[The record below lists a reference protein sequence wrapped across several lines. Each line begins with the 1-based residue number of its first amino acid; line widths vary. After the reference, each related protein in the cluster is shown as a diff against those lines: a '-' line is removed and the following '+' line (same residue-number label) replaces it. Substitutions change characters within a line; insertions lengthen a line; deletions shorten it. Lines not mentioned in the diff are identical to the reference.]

1 MVSFKKR
8 RYLIALSIS
17 IIFLLAFSSQAV
29 LGKLKSLSKILKYI
43 EYYYV
48 EEVDL
53 ENVLNGAIHG
63 LLNELDPH
71 SSYIEPK
78 DAEGVK
84 EQIQGEFEGIG
95 IEFAILDGYITVV
108 SPIPDTPSDRAGLI
122 SGDKIVKI
130 NNESAYMITQDEVF
144 DKLRGPKGSQVELT
158 IRRLNQEEEFNVVL
172 VRAKIPIFSIS
183 ASFLYNDDVGYIKM
197 NRFGQKT
204 YKELYNALDSLERL
218 GMKNLILDLRNNP
231 GGLMDQ
237 AIKIVDLFIDSND
250 TILFTKGR
258 VRDANEIF
266 YARKNNKDKK
276 FPIIS
281 LMNRGSASAS
291 EIVSGALQDLD
302 RGLVVG
308 ETSFG
313 KGLVQ
318 RQFPLD
324 DGSMVRITIA
334 KYYTPSGRMIQRP
347 FDEGLDMYYS
357 DFLNDNREANDT
369 TLAKRP
375 VFKTKKGREVFGGGG
390 ITPDI
395 YISNKLDLGKKAQV
409 ILTNPERYTFKY
421 ANKLIDDFEFLQ
433 SFKEFSIYIKNHK
446 IDMNTFIDWINLIDA
461 NLEITTDNLKE
472 DWPEIE
478 NRIFAEIARSFWGKD
493 YYYNVRLDND
503 EQFQE
508 AINNLSQAR
517 AILD

>member
-1 MVSFKKR
+1 MLF
-8 RYLIALSIS
+8 
-17 IIFLLAFSSQAV
+17 FAFRSETV
-29 LGKLKSLSKILKYI
+29 LGKLKSISKILKYI

-53 ENVLNGAIHG
+53 ENILDGAIHG

-144 DKLRGPKGSQVELT
+144 DKLRGPKGSKVDLT
-158 IRRLNQEEEFNVVL
+158 IKRLNQEEEFNVVL

-183 ASFLYNDDVGYIKM
+183 AAFLYNDDVGYIKM

-204 YKELYNALDSLERL
+204 YKELYSAIDSLENA

-237 AIKIVDLFIDSND
+237 AIKIVDLFINSND

-266 YARKNNKDKK
+266 YASKNYKDKK

-318 RQFPLD
+318 RQYLLR
-324 DGSMVRITIA
+324 DGSAARITIA
-334 KYYTPSGRMIQRP
+334 RYYTPTGRLIQRP
-347 FDEGLDMYYS
+347 YDNVADYYTDLIS
-357 DFLNDNREANDT
+357 DNREVEDS
-369 TLAKRP
+369 TLSDRP
-375 VFKTKKGREVFGGGG
+375 IFHTKKGRKVYGGGG

-395 YISNKLDLGKKAQV
+395 FSEQKLDFNKSV
-409 ILTNPERYTFKY
+409 REILTHPDRLTFKY
-421 ANKLIDDFEFLQ
+421 SEQLKKNIIKTYKSYSHFKTNYQIKGKKKKDFIKWLKNQDIEFVEEELD
-433 SFKEFSIYIKNHK
+433 S
-446 IDMNTFIDWINLIDA
+446 DWDYL
-461 NLEITTDNLKE
+461 
-472 DWPEIE
+472 E
-478 NRIFAEIARSFWGKD
+478 NRILADIASSIWGKE
-493 YYYNVRLDND
+493 YMFKQLLIQDN
-503 EQFQE
+503 QAQE
-508 AINNLSQAR
+508 AMQHFDQAR
-517 AILD
+517 ELFKQ